1 MWGCCLVVGVGRT
14 NTDTGVCWGCL
25 LWVLLR
31 YKDEQD
37 RNETLQLNQVR
48 KEERLEL
55 DMKEKNNRNLQQVAR
70 EYNSLLEIA
79 KGHTQALGKRGRE
92 SWWWWWWL
100 VKCEWWTEIVVV
112 GC

>member
-1 MWGCCLVVGVGRT
+1 MGVVWWWLEGPILTRVFVG
-14 NTDTGVCWGCL
+14 GVCWWCL

-92 SWWWWWWL
+92 
-100 VKCEWWTEIVVV
+100 VVVVV
-112 GC
+112 GEMRVVD

>member
-1 MWGCCLVVGVGRT
+1 MQRKKGSCVCGCGLVVGVGRT

-48 KEERLEL
+48 KEEQLEL

-79 KGHTQALGKRGRE
+79 KGHTQALGKKRGRE
-92 SWWWWWWL
+92 
-100 VKCEWWTEIVVV
+100 VVVVVVV
-112 GC
+112 GW

>member
-1 MWGCCLVVGVGRT
+1 LLVVFVG
-14 NTDTGVCWGCL
+14 GVCWWCL

-55 DMKEKNNRNLQQVAR
+55 DMKEQNNRNVQQVAR

-79 KGHTQALGKRGRE
+79 KGHTRALGKRRE
-92 SWWWWWWL
+92 RGGGGGGGGGGWWWL